1 MNTPAELHERE
12 MELNDAMIQN
22 LYGVGLKLQ
31 YCQEVIDESPPQA
44 KKALSDILDGLDGLI
59 QEIRNR
65 MYELVW
71 NSNE

>member
-1 MNTPAELHERE
+1 

-44 KKALSDILDGLDGLI
+44 KEALADILDGLDSFI
-59 QEIRNR
+59 EEIRKR
-65 MYELVW
+65 MYELVLAGR
-71 NSNE
+71 SNE